1 MTDLLK
7 EIKEKRVETLKLA
20 DVQPEEIG
28 DDEPLFGE
36 GLGLDSIDGFE
47 LVVMLERDYGVKID
61 SKELGQRVF
70 ASLCSMADFVERS
83 HAGKTV

>member
-1 MTDLLK
+1 VTNLLK
-7 EIKEKRVETLKLA
+7 ELKEKLVKTLKLG
-20 DVQPEEIG
+20 DVIPEEIG

-36 GLGLDSIDGFE
+36 GLGLDSIDVLE

-70 ASLCSMADFVERS
+70 VSVRSMADFVERS
-83 HAGKTV
+83 RAGKTA